1 MLRTYTLVI
10 FFGVNFQECM
20 AKEKEDKK
28 LVAKLTPEQD
38 DVSLFYSDLMPLLVS
53 SMISEASILLY
64 I

>member
-1 MLRTYTLVI
+1 
-10 FFGVNFQECM
+10 M